1 MYNRYTVDFSLTGML
16 MTNLGEWLQAEM
28 RRNELTLSATAVY
41 AGVGMATISDI
52 LNKGHVPKVE
62 TLFRLADYFGT
73 SREEVLRLVGHLPP
87 RPDRWA
93 LQAGVPAED
102 EALIRELIEEFR
114 QVPDEWKEVAIQ
126 QVAQFRKL
134 AELRPVR
141 IIGEEDEEQDLR
153 TGDRGSEDEGAQKT
167 QAA

>member
-1 MYNRYTVDFSLTGML
+1 M
-16 MTNLGEWLQAEM
+16 MTNLGKWLQIQM
-28 RRNELTLSATAVY
+28 RQHELTLNATSVY
-41 AGVGMATISDI
+41 AGVGMATISGI

-73 SREEVLRLVGHLPP
+73 SREDVLRLAGHLPP
-87 RPDRWA
+87 RFEGG
-93 LQAGVPAED
+93 AGDED
-102 EALIRELIEEFR
+102 EALIHELVEEFR

-134 AELRPVR
+134 AELRPVHMV
-141 IIGEEDEEQDLR
+141 GEEDEEQGPAALDP
-153 TGDRGSEDEGAQKT
+153 GSEDEEAQET

>member
-1 MYNRYTVDFSLTGML
+1 
-16 MTNLGEWLQAEM
+16 MTNLGAWLQAEM
-28 RRNELTLSATAVY
+28 RRHELTLSATAVY

-87 RPDRWA
+87 RSEGRP
-93 LQAGVPAED
+93 LPAGVVGED

-114 QVPDEWKEVAIQ
+114 KVPDEWKEVAVQ

-134 AELRPVR
+134 ADLRPVR
-141 IIGEEDEEQDLR
+141 MIGEENEEPDLVA
-153 TGDRGSEDEGAQKT
+153 GDRGSEDEGAQET